1 MAKDKTLYTC
11 NACGGTTPRWL
22 GKCPHCEAWNT
33 LVEGVAEAPSAG
45 GKNRF
50 AALARSSEVTPLADI
65 EARDVARTPTGHD
78 ELDRVLG
85 GGIVEGGVV
94 LIGGDPGIGK
104 STLLLQ
110 ALDSLQRQ
118 SAAPAPGARRG
129 TLYVTGEESGAQ
141 VALRARR
148 LGLEGS
154 QVPVLAE
161 IQLEKILATLDSVRP
176 AVAVIDSIQTVYSEQ
191 LSSAPGSVA
200 QVREC
205 AAHLTRA
212 AKASGTAIV
221 LVGHV
226 TKEGALAGPR
236 VLEHMV
242 DTVLYFEGDTHSS
255 FRLIRAIKNRFGAVN
270 EIGVFAMTEK
280 GLKGVSNPSA
290 IFLSQH
296 AEPVPGSCVLVTLE
310 GTRPMLVEIQ
320 ALVDSGGP
328 SPRRLSVG
336 LERDRLA
343 MLLAVL
349 HRHAGVAC
357 MDQDVFVNAVGGV
370 RISEPAADLAVMLAI
385 TSSLRGKALPKGFI
399 AFGEVGLAGEVRP
412 APRGQER
419 LKEAA
424 KLGFSV
430 AVVPKANAPK
440 KADKAFEGLTIHA
453 VDRIEEAMSLV
464 RGL

>member
-1 MAKDKTLYTC
+1 MAKDKSVFTC
-11 NACGGTTPRWL
+11 TECGGTSPKWL
-22 GKCPHCEAWNT
+22 GKCPACGAWNT
-33 LVEGVAEAPSAG
+33 LIESLASAESG
-45 GKNRF
+45 TKNRF
-50 AALARSSEVTPLADI
+50 AALASTAEVAVLADI
-65 EARDVARTPTGHD
+65 EASDVDRTPTGHA

-85 GGIVEGGVV
+85 GGIVDGGVV

-110 ALDSLQRQ
+110 ALDSLQR
-118 SAAPAPGARRG
+118 AGKK

-141 VALRARR
+141 VALRSRR
-148 LGLEGS
+148 LGLDGS
-154 QVPVLAE
+154 QVSVLAE
-161 IQLEKILATLDSVRP
+161 IQLEKILATLTARQPD
-176 AVAVIDSIQTVYSEQ
+176 VAVIDSIQTVYSEQ

-212 AKASGTAIV
+212 AKAAGVCIV

-242 DTVLYFEGDTHSS
+242 DTVLYFEGDTHSQ
-255 FRLIRAIKNRFGAVN
+255 FRLVRAIKNRFGAVN

-296 AEPVPGSCVLVTLE
+296 AEPVPGSCVMVTLE
-310 GTRPMLVEIQ
+310 GTRPLLVEIQ

-336 LERDRLA
+336 LDKDRLA

-357 MDQDVFVNAVGGV
+357 MDQDVFINAVGGV
-370 RISEPAADLAVMLAI
+370 RIGEPAADMAVMLAI
-385 TSSLRGKALPKGFI
+385 TSSLRGKPLPKGFI

-419 LKEAA
+419 LREAA
-424 KLGFSV
+424 KLGFTM
-430 AVVPKANAPK
+430 AIVPKANAPK
-440 KADKAFEGLTIHA
+440 KPVQGMTVHA
-453 VDRIEEAMSLV
+453 VERVEEALQIV
-464 RGL
+464 RAWA